1 MCLLKKIIPHI
12 LTPLRH
18 ICNTSLEQ
26 GIFPDEMKIARII
39 PLFKSGDK
47 QNVSN
52 YRPISLLP
60 QFSKILEKIFNNRL
74 MNFLNSN
81 NLLYL
86 RQYGFRKNMSTSMAI
101 MELVENITTAMDNGK
116 FTIGVFID
124 LKKAFDTV
132 DHSILVTKLDH
143 YGIRGVA
150 KQWLS
155 SYLENRKQ
163 YVCFNGTDSGFLP
176 ITCGVP
182 QGSILGPTLF
192 LLYVNDLC
200 NVSTRLTSILFA
212 DDASCFIEGTD
223 LADMCV
229 QLPSEMN
236 KLSTWFKTN
245 RLSLNVSKTNCMIFG
260 RPDKPEHHRVYID
273 NIVIERVNCNKFLGV
288 LIDSKLSWSDHVSY
302 IRHKMSKN
310 LSVMHR
316 VKWLLNKSALY
327 MIYCTLVLPYIS
339 YCCEIWGNTYKTRI
353 QPLYIIQKRAIRI
366 CNHLEYRSHSKPA
379 FFNLK
384 TLTIADLVQFKSMV
398 LMYKIYNNLMPSNIL
413 SYFCMVHMSHDHDT
427 RQAGHFKNMYCRTT
441 LKSMCLSVRGP
452 VTWNKLH
459 TDLKNSTSVNMFK
472 KRYKTF
478 LVSEYA
484 VT

>member
-1 MCLLKKIIPHI
+1 MYAKKIIPHI

-18 ICNTSLEQ
+18 ICNTSLSQ

-101 MELVENITTAMDNGK
+101 MELVENITNAMDNGK

-124 LKKAFDTV
+124 LKQAFDTV

-150 KQWLS
+150 KKWLS

-176 ITCGVP
+176 VSCGVP
-182 QGSILGPTLF
+182 QGSILGPSLC
-192 LLYVNDLC
+192 LLYINDLC

-212 DDASCFIEGTD
+212 DDTSCFIEGTD
-223 LADMCV
+223 LSDMCI
-229 QLPSEMN
+229 QLSTEMN

-260 RPDKPEHHRVYID
+260 RSNQPDHHIVYID

-288 LIDSKLSWSDHVSY
+288 IIDSKLSWSDHVSY

-316 VKWLLNKSALY
+316 VKWLLNNSALY

-339 YCCEIWGNTYKTRI
+339 YCCEIWGNTYKTRV

-366 CNHLEYRSHSKPA
+366 CNHLEYRSHTKPA
-379 FFNLK
+379 FLK
-384 TLTIADLVQFKSMV
+384 LNTLTIADLVKFKSMV

-413 SYFCMVHMSHDHDT
+413 SYFCMVHMSHDHGT

-441 LKSMCLSVRGP
+441 LKSMCLSIRGP
-452 VTWNKLH
+452 VMWNKLH
-459 TDLKNSTSVNMFK
+459 SDLKNSTTVNMFK

-478 LVSEYA
+478 LVSEYKA
-484 VT
+484 T